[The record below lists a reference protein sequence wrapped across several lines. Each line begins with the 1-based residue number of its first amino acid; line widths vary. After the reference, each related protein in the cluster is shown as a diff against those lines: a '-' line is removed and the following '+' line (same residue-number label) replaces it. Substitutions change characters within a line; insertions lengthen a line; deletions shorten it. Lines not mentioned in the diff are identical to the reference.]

1 MVIIAFIINIILS
14 LLIAKGASNRNRS
27 GVGFFFLSFFFSFII
42 AGIILLVLG
51 EKKTGTAGNT
61 ANPS

>member
-51 EKKTGTAGNT
+51 EKKTGTAVNT